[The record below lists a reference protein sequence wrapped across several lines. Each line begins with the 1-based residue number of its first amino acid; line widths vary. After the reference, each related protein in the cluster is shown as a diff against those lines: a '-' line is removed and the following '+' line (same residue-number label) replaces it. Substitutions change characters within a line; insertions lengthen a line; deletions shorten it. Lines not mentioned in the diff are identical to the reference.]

1 METTREAGGG
11 GVPAALA
18 ALVEALADQVA
29 ERVLERLQAVQ
40 AAPGAPEGAPMT
52 YAEAAKF
59 AGVDAST
66 LRRAAARLELRVVRL
81 GRRTVRITPADLQAW
96 LASHRVGGDATPRL
110 RRVAGGQR

>member
-1 METTREAGGG
+1 MIDLAGIT
-11 GVPAALA
+11 AE
-18 ALVEALADQVA
+18 ALVNALADQVA

-40 AAPGAPEGAPMT
+40 AAPATAGDVPLT
-52 YAEAAKF
+52 YQAAARI

-81 GRRTVRITPADLQAW
+81 GRRTVRITQTDLQAW
-96 LASHRVGGDATPRL
+96 LASHRVGGDAAPRL